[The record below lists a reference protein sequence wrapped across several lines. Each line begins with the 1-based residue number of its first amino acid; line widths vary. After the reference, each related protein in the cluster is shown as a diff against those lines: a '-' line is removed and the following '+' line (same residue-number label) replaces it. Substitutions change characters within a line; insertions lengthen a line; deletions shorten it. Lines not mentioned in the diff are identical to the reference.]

1 MNKFKILTIAFVI
14 AALLCLIIFYS
25 PLLPVSKSAHFWTVI
40 SETYLERGQDTPETL
55 VDRANTFAESMDK
68 DGRRIT
74 MKLLANDQGLFAAL
88 IITEQ
93 KIQPAK

>member
-14 AALLCLIIFYS
+14 AALLCLIIIYS
-25 PLLPVSKSAHFWTVI
+25 PLLPVSKSDHFWTVI
-40 SETYLERGQDTPETL
+40 SETYLERGQDTPDTL
-55 VDRANTFAESMDK
+55 VDRANTFAKSMDK

-93 KIQPAK
+93 KIQP